1 MKNVKLSHT
10 LQTYLGMVTDNG
22 KPKQRLCTALPSYL
36 LNSERMLVQTRG
48 PSTLSDE
55 QLVSLFT
62 ACLLENRLPEFQDS
76 LFHAA
81 DAKKFKSNVHACCDP
96 GVNLDFMKG
105 NIRALTRLD
114 LEQAAA
120 IVIAAILNDP
130 SIPNSKDVVSAL
142 VNEFQTPLLTQS
154 CMWLDTHQ
162 WSLAE
167 SIEALKLSRLIDLW
181 RRMYSKAHHTT
192 ESAEL
197 ELLTTCQD
205 WAALLPLLLR
215 VRRCSPRTRC
225 LFIPQ
230 WVFDSAGIAP
240 PAEYAAVTKDIAR
253 ITPGHE
259 PLLPVGK
266 KSESYIILGRKAFR
280 ALQRRILHYHE
291 FWVPEVR
298 LRKAITDFES
308 NVIYSAAY
316 IQSQVLPSRHTLVV
330 AHYFFALQRRLQRKV
345 VSDMHWTRFL
355 EKGEG
360 ATLLQN
366 TPDIQTTFEQRLSEF
381 SGQQGVPVSGDVLAQ
396 IDHCCLLMENYVA
409 VYGNG
414 DRNNLVFVQGKRGG
428 SGRGAVDEYNLLC
441 DVLRTLVKAAKE
453 QRLEY
458 PDTVRKFL
466 AKDIMAWNKS
476 FGDDAFAGGVVPGWE
491 TWLIER
497 RNAGIVKRQEDV
509 KIG

>member
-22 KPKQRLCTALPSYL
+22 KPKQRLCTALPSSL
-36 LNSERMLVQTRG
+36 LDSERIFVQARG

-55 QLVSLFT
+55 HLVSLFT
-62 ACLLENRLPEFQDS
+62 SCLLENRLPEFQDG
-76 LFHAA
+76 LFYATEV
-81 DAKKFKSNVHACCDP
+81 KSFKSNIHACCDS
-96 GVNLDFMKG
+96 GVTLDFMKR
-105 NIRALTRLD
+105 NIRALTRVD

-120 IVIAAILNDP
+120 IVIAAILNDTSMP
-130 SIPNSKDVVSAL
+130 HNKEIVSTL
-142 VNEFQTPLLTQS
+142 VNELEMPLLTQS
-154 CMWLDTHQ
+154 CMWLDRHQ
-162 WSLAE
+162 WSWAE
-167 SIEALKLSRLIDLW
+167 SVEALKLSRLISLW
-181 RRMYSKAHHTT
+181 RRMYSKADHTP
-192 ESAEL
+192 ESAEF
-197 ELLTTCQD
+197 ELLTKCQN
-205 WAALLPLLLR
+205 WSALLPLLLR

-240 PAEYAAVTKDIAR
+240 PAEYAAATKDIIR

-259 PLLPVGK
+259 PLLPTRK
-266 KSESYIILGRKAFR
+266 KPESYIILGRKAFR

-291 FWVPEVR
+291 FWEPTVR

-308 NVIYSAAY
+308 NVIYSAEY
-316 IQSQVLPSRHTLVV
+316 IKSQVLPSRDTLVV

-345 VSDMHWTRFL
+345 VSDTHWTRFL

-360 ATLLQN
+360 AALMQN

-381 SGQQGVPVSGDVLAQ
+381 SGQKGVPVSGEVLAQ
-396 IDHCCLLMENYVA
+396 IDQCCLLMEEYVN

-414 DRNNLVFVQGKRGG
+414 DRNKLVFVQGKSGG

-441 DVLRTLVKAAKE
+441 DVLRTLGKAAKE
-453 QRLEY
+453 QGLEF
-458 PDTVRKFL
+458 PGPVRKFL

-476 FGDDAFAGGVVPGWE
+476 FGDDAFAGGGVPGWE
-491 TWLIER
+491 TWLEER
-497 RNAGIVKRQEDV
+497 RNAGIVERLEGL
-509 KIG
+509 KIA